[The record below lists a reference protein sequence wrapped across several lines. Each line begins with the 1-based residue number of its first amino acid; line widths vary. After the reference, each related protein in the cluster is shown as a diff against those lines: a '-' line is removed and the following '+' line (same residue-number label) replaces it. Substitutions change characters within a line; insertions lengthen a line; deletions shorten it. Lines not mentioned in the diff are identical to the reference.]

1 MISFFFEQSFE
12 KCADMW
18 DLEHDRWEISSFF
31 LLKKHTL
38 KRQRSMQPMDNKI
51 QSGLTK
57 INEYIK
63 DETNGLFLK
72 RSLSV
77 RENTKSKSDIY
88 KHLTKQA

>member
-1 MISFFFEQSFE
+1 
-12 KCADMW
+12 
-18 DLEHDRWEISSFF
+18 
-31 LLKKHTL
+31 
-38 KRQRSMQPMDNKI
+38 MQPMDNKI

-77 RENTKSKSDIY
+77 RENTKSKSDIC